1 MFAFT
6 CVFCILCVCQIPRL
20 HPSLI
25 LNNDFTCTNQPF
37 FKLPTCSQDLNK
49 FCPKVVP
56 NFLFKLFDSKSYKLP
71 GTLKTKNR
79 FSNFDVSLK
88 VFWFECKFL
97 RNLLNFNTFFFT
109 SYKQKYE
116 SASIKVK
123 TLQIICTPSQKTL
136 GAETNFW
143 ILMEIMQTITTK
155 TFR

>member
-1 MFAFT
+1 MT
-6 CVFCILCVCQIPRL
+6 LLVQISPFLNCPLVLKTSINSVRKWF
-20 HPSLI
+20 LI
-25 LNNDFTCTNQPF
+25 FFLNYLIVNHTNFQ
-37 FKLPTCSQDLNK
+37 
-49 FCPKVVP
+49 VHW
-56 NFLFKLFDSKSYKLP
+56 
-71 GTLKTKNR
+71 KTKNR